1 MASTQEHEQIHKE
14 YNEYNE
20 YLKTISSLY
29 FRRKTKIDF
38 EGFNMSM
45 VQHPKNTSHF
55 LATMRQVEHFS
66 HDAYPQAYNKTFLLE
81 LDSLFRVVHS
91 TELKEISSSRKVHR
105 SYSIGLEDCRL
116 VNEHFMTAVTLDTN
130 DDWLPEM
137 SLCNINYE
145 NGEITKVQPLHF
157 GGDDDVKFA
166 EKNWLVLKYLE
177 RNGSIHLIHS
187 YDPLRIVSVDIN
199 NGYSSLISM
208 KRIFHLNGC
217 EIHGGACIYL
227 SHKKQYLVAVRVVQN
242 HSYMF
247 SHWILLNDLYTFVGI
262 SGRFYF
268 EPYSEKKY
276 EMCMSLTLNETNKKL
291 FASVSINDENVYVYE
306 YMLED
311 ILNTIEIDKK

>member
-1 MASTQEHEQIHKE
+1 MASTQTHEQTKSE
-14 YNEYNE
+14 YDE
-20 YLKTISSLY
+20 YLQSISPLY

-45 VQHPKNTSHF
+45 LPHPERPTHF
-55 LATMRQVEHFS
+55 LATIRQVEHYS
-66 HDAYPQAYNKTFLLE
+66 HESYPQAYNRTFLLE
-81 LDSLFRVVHS
+81 LDSLFRVV
-91 TELKEISSSRKVHR
+91 EANEMKEGATSRKIHR

-137 SLCNINYE
+137 SLCNITHQ

-157 GGDDDVKFA
+157 GGDEDEKFA
-166 EKNWLVLKYLE
+166 EKNWLVLKYME

-227 SHKKQYLVAVRVVQN
+227 SHKKQYLVAVRVVQ
-242 HSYMF
+242 HHKYMF
-247 SHWILLNDLYTFVGI
+247 SHWILLNDLYTYEI
-262 SGRFYF
+262 GR
-268 EPYSEKKY
+268 
-276 EMCMSLTLNETNKKL
+276 
-291 FASVSINDENVYVYE
+291 AHV
-306 YMLED
+306 
-311 ILNTIEIDKK
+311 

>member
-1 MASTQEHEQIHKE
+1 MASESMSKIP
-14 YNEYNE
+14 
-20 YLKTISSLY
+20 SLY
-29 FRRKTKIDF
+29 FRRKTKIDY

-45 VQHPKNTSHF
+45 IIHPENSSHF
-55 LATMRQVEHFS
+55 LATIRQVEHVQ
-66 HDAYPQAYNKTFLLE
+66 HDAYPQSYNRTFLLE
-81 LDSLFRVVHS
+81 LDSLFRVIKAD
-91 TELKEISSSRKVHR
+91 ELKEINTSRKIHR
-105 SYSIGLEDCRL
+105 SYSIGIEDCRL
-116 VNEHFMTAVTLDTN
+116 MNENLMTAVTLDTN
-130 DDWLPEM
+130 DEWLPEM
-137 SLCNINYE
+137 SLCNIDYKTHKL
-145 NGEITKVQPLHF
+145 IKVQPLHF
-157 GGDDDVKFA
+157 GGDDDVKSA

-227 SHKKQYLVAVRVVQN
+227 SHLKQYLVAVRVVQE
-242 HSYMF
+242 HLYMF

-276 EMCMSLTLNETNKKL
+276 EMCMSLTLNETNKRL
-291 FASVSINDENVYVYE
+291 FASVSINDNDVYVYE

-311 ILNTIEIDKK
+311 ILNTIENDKK